1 MVTALVISAV
11 RLTSQPPRSRLDGL
25 PRRSAAGASLRSF
38 LYSRDAFDRA
48 CDRQCALEM
57 FNATVEMADK
67 RGLPSG
73 EHFSVDGTLI
83 QTPQTHLRHS
93 ERSHRELV
101 DFYRRRYVCAPPHG
115 DTGGSQVLSA
125 GAFP

>member
-1 MVTALVISAV
+1 VVARLGQVSELTYPPLIATGGANLASNHTRHGDGARDFRRTPHEPAAAKSFGWLAAPIS
-11 RLTSQPPRSRLDGL
+11 
-25 PRRSAAGASLRSF
+25 
-38 LYSRDAFDRA
+38 
-48 CDRQCALEM
+48 C
-57 FNATVEMADK
+57 
-67 RGLPSG
+67 LPSG
-73 EHFSVDGTLI
+73 AHFSVDGTLI